1 VTNVRDKSPLV
12 SQQTGIVADQRCVE
26 TKWLSVRFGERR
38 IGERFGLHDPVFQW
52 RVPPDNASRRE
63 RRKTKPSECRFLDVS
78 VTGALILAPVA
89 SDLRVGARVLV
100 GYEGEATTARIRRIE
115 PYNKSLSIYGV
126 SFVDLAPRLQEL
138 IFMTGDRPQ

>member
-1 VTNVRDKSPLV
+1 VDT
-12 SQQTGIVADQRCVE
+12 T
-26 TKWLSVRFGERR
+26 WLSVRFGERR

-52 RVPPDNASRRE
+52 RVPPDTAGRRE

-100 GYEGEATTARIRRIE
+100 GYDGESTSVRIRRIE
-115 PYNKSLSIYGV
+115 PYNKSQSIYGV

-138 IFMTGDRPQ
+138 IFLTGDRPPQ

>member
-1 VTNVRDKSPLV
+1 
-12 SQQTGIVADQRCVE
+12 VE

-100 GYEGEATTARIRRIE
+100 GYEGETTTVRIRRIE
-115 PYNKSLSIYGV
+115 PYNKSFSIYGV